1 MNLLR
6 KEADVMDM
14 SAESLEEHRVNMQIQ
29 EDLFKESELL
39 EKQFEDWK
47 RERDEMLK
55 EGGVPRSKKREL
67 ERESRKY
74 MKKLSALATKLEFLS
89 MKNKK
94 EIRREVK
101 RNGEIN
107 S

>member
-1 MNLLR
+1 MKLLR

-14 SAESLEEHRVNMQIQ
+14 SAESIEEHRVNTQIQ
-29 EDLFKESELL
+29 EDLFEESELI
-39 EKQFEDWK
+39 EKEFEDWK
-47 RERDEMLK
+47 RKRDEILK

-74 MKKLSALATKLEFLS
+74 VKKLSAMATKLEFLS

-94 EIRREVK
+94 EIWIEVK
-101 RNGEIN
+101 RSGEIN